1 MKFTTLAVTTLV
13 AVASA
18 AFANDYQPAL
28 RALAVPE
35 PVAPVAAEHNVQQPA
50 SPTASVDATGKEAT
64 HADNKDGDEKK
75 KKEWG
80 GGGFGWGGPWGGCGN
95 WGRCGGWGGWGGFGG
110 WKCWR
115 KEEKLRLETQR
126 KEYDEAVK
134 EQNRLREQE
143 NALKEACAKM
153 KKTEPEV
160 GRVVRAISPQRQTR
174 RKEASEQLHGQRSEL
189 QQRQGDFRVFSDK
202 CKQGQHGELDKL
214 ERQVQALSDSIAQ
227 TKQREDTAVQ
237 ASADLVPQMQSA
249 QTNLSPNEVG
259 KRQIQDNIDYR
270 ELQKQLEK
278 MRAEV
283 ADLQNHIGKLPS
295 LDDVNDRVESAD
307 AALSS
312 AEHSAS
318 VMVGKRQQLLEELR
332 VQKAKLRV
340 PTLKDVEEKY
350 RHKLI

>member
-18 AFANDYQPAL
+18 ASANDYQPAL

-64 HADNKDGDEKK
+64 HTDNEDGDEKK

-153 KKTEPEV
+153 KKTEPE
-160 GRVVRAISPQRQTR
+160 GAWFERYLRNARRDEKRRANSYMANDLSSNNARETS
-174 RKEASEQLHGQRSEL
+174 ACS
-189 QQRQGDFRVFSDK
+189 
-202 CKQGQHGELDKL
+202 
-214 ERQVQALSDSIAQ
+214 RQVQALSDSIAQ

-307 AALSS
+307 AALS
-312 AEHSAS
+312 
-318 VMVGKRQQLLEELR
+318 LR
-332 VQKAKLRV
+332 NTR
-340 PTLKDVEEKY
+340 PP
-350 RHKLI
+350 

>member
-1 MKFTTLAVTTLV
+1 
-13 AVASA
+13 
-18 AFANDYQPAL
+18 
-28 RALAVPE
+28 
-35 PVAPVAAEHNVQQPA
+35 
-50 SPTASVDATGKEAT
+50 
-64 HADNKDGDEKK
+64 
-75 KKEWG
+75 
-80 GGGFGWGGPWGGCGN
+80 
-95 WGRCGGWGGWGGFGG
+95 
-110 WKCWR
+110 
-115 KEEKLRLETQR
+115 
-126 KEYDEAVK
+126 
-134 EQNRLREQE
+134 
-143 NALKEACAKM
+143 M

-202 CKQGQHGELDKL
+202 CKQGQHGELAKL

-237 ASADLVPQMQSA
+237 ASADLAPQMQSA

-307 AALSS
+307 AALSF

-318 VMVGKRQQLLEELR
+318 VMVGKRQQLLKELR
-332 VQKAKLRV
+332 EQKANLRV